1 MTNSAAIDFTHDQW
15 VEKASS
21 LNLDAANFID
31 GKLVP
36 AVSGKTFDDINPA
49 NGQVLAKLPRSG
61 EEDVDR
67 AVAAARRAFKS
78 GSWSRL
84 EPRNRMQVLYRF
96 ADLIERETEHFSLL
110 DTLDMGKPI
119 LDMVQVD
126 VPGSVR
132 TLRFFAET
140 IDKLEGYVTN
150 TRSDALHYVLRQPLG
165 VVGCVVPWNFPLMM
179 AMWKVAPA
187 LACGNSVVLKPAEQS
202 PLSAVLLAQLFV
214 EAGGP
219 EGVFN
224 VIQGLG
230 EEAGKALA
238 RHMDVDKIGFTG
250 SVEVGKLMLVYA
262 GQSNMKRV
270 ATECGGKTPQIV
282 LADTPDLDAVA
293 RAAIDGIY
301 FNQGEVCNA
310 SSRLLIEESIHDR
323 FVERFK
329 ALALDSYVPGDP
341 LKPKTRMGP
350 MVTFEHRDRVRQYL
364 ELGEREGAKVA
375 FRQGMPAGLDQG
387 AYIEPVLFT
396 QVDNSMRIA
405 QEEIFGPVTAAIPV
419 KNAEHAIEVANK
431 SHYGLAASIWTQD
444 IDKALGF
451 ARDIEAGVVWVNCFD
466 AGDSTTPWGGY
477 KQSGTGRDKCFA
489 TLYDYTQ
496 TKSVWIPIRS

>member
-1 MTNSAAIDFTHDQW
+1 MTNSAALDFTHDQW
-15 VEKASS
+15 VEKANS
-21 LNLDAANFID
+21 LELDAANFID

-49 NGQVLAKLPRSG
+49 NGKILAKLPRSG
-61 EEDVDR
+61 EKDVDN
-67 AVAAARRAFKS
+67 AVSAARRTFKS

-84 EPRNRMQVLYRF
+84 EPRKRMEVLYRF
-96 ADLIERETEHFSLL
+96 ADLIERETERFSLL

-187 LACGNSVVLKPAEQS
+187 LACGNSIVLKPAEQS
-202 PLSAVLLAQLFV
+202 PLSAVLMAQFFV

-230 EEAGKALA
+230 EEADKALA
-238 RHMDVDKIGFTG
+238 LHTDVDKIGFTG

-262 GQSNMKRV
+262 GQSNMKHV
-270 ATECGGKTPQIV
+270 TTECGGKTPQIV
-282 LADTPDLDAVA
+282 LADTPDLDAVV

-310 SSRLLIEESIHDR
+310 SSRLLIEESIYDL
-323 FVERFK
+323 FVERFQT
-329 ALALDSYVPGDP
+329 LALDSYVPGDP
-341 LKPKTRMGP
+341 LRPDTRMGP
-350 MVTFEHRDRVRQYL
+350 LVTFEHRDRVRQYL
-364 ELGEREGAKVA
+364 GDRRARGGQDRLSPR
-375 FRQGMPAGLDQG
+375 
-387 AYIEPVLFT
+387 
-396 QVDNSMRIA
+396 
-405 QEEIFGPVTAAIPV
+405 TACR
-419 KNAEHAIEVANK
+419 
-431 SHYGLAASIWTQD
+431 T
-444 IDKALGF
+444 
-451 ARDIEAGVVWVNCFD
+451 
-466 AGDSTTPWGGY
+466 
-477 KQSGTGRDKCFA
+477 
-489 TLYDYTQ
+489 
-496 TKSVWIPIRS
+496 